1 MAGRVGKEDITYK
14 LVDEGFL
21 ELEEHVSTPPS

>member
-14 LVDEGFL
+14 LADEGFL
-21 ELEEHVSTPPS
+21 ELEEYVSTPPS